1 MNDNFKIGLAGFIN
15 ITSNNKNIFSSYNEI
30 KPTALEIIT
39 RCLSQTD
46 LSKSLDKIKVSGDFG
61 EFDREITFVEYN
73 PLENSMKFR
82 AFFYESDFDG
92 TINKMELLC
101 TALSKVFSSKDNI
114 SLTKDGQ
121 TRIQIDWKIFVTN

>member
-73 PLENSMKFR
+73 ALENSMKFR

-92 TINKMELLC
+92 TITKMELLC

>member
-82 AFFYESDFDG
+82 AFFYESEFDG
-92 TINKMELLC
+92 TITKMELLC

>member
-30 KPTALEIIT
+30 KPAALEIIT

-92 TINKMELLC
+92 TITKMELLC

>member
-61 EFDREITFVEYN
+61 EFDSEITFVEYN

-92 TINKMELLC
+92 TITKMELLC

>member
-30 KPTALEIIT
+30 KPAALEIIT

-46 LSKSLDKIKVSGDFG
+46 LPKSLDKIKVSGDFG
-61 EFDREITFVEYN
+61 YFDREITFVEYN

-92 TINKMELLC
+92 TITKMELLC

>member
-1 MNDNFKIGLAGFIN
+1 MNDNFKIGLAGYIN

-92 TINKMELLC
+92 TITKMELLC

>member
-39 RCLSQTD
+39 RCLSHTD
-46 LSKSLDKIKVSGDFG
+46 LSKSLDKIKVSGEFG

-92 TINKMELLC
+92 TITKMELLC

>member
-1 MNDNFKIGLAGFIN
+1 MNDNFKIGLAGYIN

-46 LSKSLDKIKVSGDFG
+46 LSKSLDKIKVYGDFG
-61 EFDREITFVEYN
+61 EFYREITFVGYN

-92 TINKMELLC
+92 TITKMELLC

>member
-30 KPTALEIIT
+30 KPAALEIIT

-61 EFDREITFVEYN
+61 EFDSEITFVEYN

-92 TINKMELLC
+92 TITKMELLC

>member
-73 PLENSMKFR
+73 TLENSMKFR

-92 TINKMELLC
+92 TITKMELLC

>member
-61 EFDREITFVEYN
+61 EFDRDITFVEYN

-92 TINKMELLC
+92 TITKMELLC

>member
-92 TINKMELLC
+92 TITKMELLC